1 MKQPV
6 MECPSCKEIEFEHI
20 DTLTA
25 AGEKDVLEYRCGSC
39 GEYATFLGPLPET
52 DTIAVAWTYVPV
64 HLRNQAE

>member
-25 AGEKDVLEYRCGSC
+25 AGEKDVLEYRCSSC
-39 GEYATFLGPLPET
+39 GEYQTFTGRN
-52 DTIAVAWTYVPV
+52 YVPV